1 MNILDILRERAKDYD
16 CGVCGTNHSRSE
28 ISVLGRREG
37 AWVVKVVCS
46 KCETNITL
54 LVYVGDKS
62 RSDQSRSDQSRS
74 DQSRAD
80 QGAVGGA
87 IRRRSVALP
96 PKRER
101 RPPLTL
107 DDVIDAH
114 DVLESFAGDVNTL
127 FAPRGKV
134 RSSTDIS

>member
-1 MNILDILRERAKDYD
+1 MNILEILREKARDYD

-28 ISVLGRREG
+28 ISLLGRREG
-37 AWVVKVVCS
+37 GWVVKVVCS

-62 RSDQSRSDQSRS
+62 KAD
-74 DQSRAD
+74 RAE
-80 QGAVGGA
+80 VSGA
-87 IRRRSVALP
+87 IRRRSVAGP
-96 PKRER
+96 PRPER
-101 RPPLTL
+101 RPPLSL

-114 DVLESFAGDVNTL
+114 DLLESFSGDVNAL

-134 RSSTDIS
+134 RTSTDIS

>member
-1 MNILDILRERAKDYD
+1 MNILDILREKAKDYD

-62 RSDQSRSDQSRS
+62 RAD
-74 DQSRAD
+74 SRAD

-96 PKRER
+96 PRRER

>member
-1 MNILDILRERAKDYD
+1 MNILEILREKARDYD
-16 CGVCGTNHSRSE
+16 CGVCGTNHSRSQ

-54 LVYVGDKS
+54 LVYVGDKP
-62 RSDQSRSDQSRS
+62 Q
-74 DQSRAD
+74 A
-80 QGAVGGA
+80 
-87 IRRRSVALP
+87 RRSVAAEP
-96 PKRER
+96 AKRQR
-101 RPPLTL
+101 RPPVSL

-114 DVLESFAGDVNTL
+114 DLLESFSGDVNAL

-134 RSSTDIS
+134 RTSTDIS